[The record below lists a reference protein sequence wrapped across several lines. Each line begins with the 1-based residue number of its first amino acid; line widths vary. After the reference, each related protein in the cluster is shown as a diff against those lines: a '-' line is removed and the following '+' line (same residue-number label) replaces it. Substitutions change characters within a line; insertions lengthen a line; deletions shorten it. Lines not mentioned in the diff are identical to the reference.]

1 MRVMIACVLSLVAC
15 RPEVE
20 FEPPPEEVEVTA
32 RAWVAPGSTV
42 RADALCPVDHDVVD
56 GTCWILGYLTLAG
69 EAVTADEPG
78 YACLVTNGEGHERVL
93 EVTVVC
99 QRNHTTLLLPEEY

>member
-1 MRVMIACVLSLVAC
+1 MRVMIACVLSLAGC

-20 FEPPPEEVEVTA
+20 FEPMPDPEVEVVA

-42 RADALCPVDHDVVD
+42 RAEALCPVDHDVVE
-56 GTCWILGYLTLAG
+56 GTCWISGYLTLRG

-78 YACLVTNGEGHERVL
+78 YACLVSNEEAHERVL

-99 QRNHTTLLLPEEY
+99 RAP